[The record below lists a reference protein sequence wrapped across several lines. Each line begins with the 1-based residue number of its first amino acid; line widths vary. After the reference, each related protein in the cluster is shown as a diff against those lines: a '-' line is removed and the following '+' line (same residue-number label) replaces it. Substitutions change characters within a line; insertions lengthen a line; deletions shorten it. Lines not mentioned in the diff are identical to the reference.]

1 MADSLNLATLASQA
15 TDYYRE
21 HLQEL
26 HEELTIGL
34 FDGEFSLGERYTM
47 IDGLTDEL
55 QLGNVVVDD
64 FIHQHVPA
72 SAGSFNAQTGVIT
85 PSARLLKVKKYEG
98 DLIFTDDQVTQTNLM
113 YLGQAKLRAKQNPET
128 ATASLIDYLFGT
140 QIMNKAKETLRRA
153 IIQAAFDPT
162 GTRNW
167 AKILDGLEAR
177 IAAEITATKIV
188 PVSLSAFTTANV
200 VTQIETVFDGL
211 GTAVKS
217 ASDLVVGVSPAVWA
231 KVTRADL
238 ASLGRSDAYNMNS
251 ALTIA
256 GYPNAKIKLEPFLQ
270 GSKVLCYR
278 KSDALIG
285 FDTAGIAPWEFQR
298 ENRTTKMMLN
308 GKLDFNFQAV
318 NLVSTAKNI
327 TYGAV

>member
-1 MADSLNLATLASQA
+1 MADSLNLVTLAAQA
-15 TDYYRE
+15 GAYYRE
-21 HLQEL
+21 HQQEL

-34 FDGEFSLGERYTM
+34 FDGEFSLGERYSM

-55 QLGNVVVDD
+55 QLSNVVVDD

-72 SAGSFNAQTGVIT
+72 NAGSFNPQNNVIT
-85 PSARLLKVKKYEG
+85 PSARFLKVKKYEG
-98 DLIFTDDQVTQTNLM
+98 DLLFTDDQVTQSNLM
-113 YLGQAKLRAKQNPET
+113 YLGQAKLRAKQSPET
-128 ATASLIDYLFGT
+128 AMASFIDYLFGT

-153 IIQAAFDPT
+153 IIQSAFDPT

-167 AKILDGLEAR
+167 SKILDGLEAR
-177 IAAEITATKIV
+177 IAAEITATTIV
-188 PVSLSAFTTANV
+188 PVALSAFTTQNV
-200 VTQIETVFDGL
+200 VTQVETVFDGL

-217 ASDLVVGVSPAVWA
+217 ASDLIVAVSPAVYA
-231 KVTRADL
+231 KITRADL
-238 ASLGRSDAYNMNS
+238 ASLGRSDAYDGKT

-278 KSDALIG
+278 KSEAIIG
-285 FDTAGIAPWEFQR
+285 FDTAGITPWEFQR
-298 ENRTTKMMLN
+298 ADRTTKMMLN